1 MNDWR
6 SRLAV
11 LAIMLALPQ
20 VHAIVLADV
29 PNTDEG
35 MALFHVSAMLCDLVI
50 LWCAPRFISGR
61 LCDDTQTL
69 CLVSVIANYVGYRAY
84 VAYAPPIYYDTFMW
98 GLSYV
103 QWARLLLVGRHAD
116 LSGFNMDSR
125 YFSRW
130 VPQNFGK
137 ANS

>member
-6 SRLAV
+6 SRLVV
-11 LAIMLALPQ
+11 LAIMLVLPQ
-20 VHAIVLADV
+20 VHALVLADV
-29 PNTDEG
+29 PNTEEG
-35 MALFHVSAMLCDLVI
+35 MALFHVSAMLCDLAI

-69 CLVSVIANYVGYRAY
+69 CLVSVVANYVGFRAY

-116 LSGFNMDSR
+116 LSGLTLDRDLFGRRRSQD
-125 YFSRW
+125 
-130 VPQNFGK
+130 FGK
-137 ANS
+137 AYS